1 MYAGVAGVYV
11 CAGWLIFTLLPA
23 LPQEHREGE
32 AFVVHDL
39 AWSAL
44 GLSSAG
50 RQVLWAI
57 NINDPSQT
65 TFLSICVPNLTTQV
79 RIVTTIT

>member
-1 MYAGVAGVYV
+1 MLKVCQRRGVRV
-11 CAGWLIFTLLPA
+11 CAGWLILSLLPA

-32 AFVVHDL
+32 AFNVHDL

-50 RQVLWAI
+50 RQVPRAV
-57 NINDPSQT
+57 NVNDPSQT
-65 TFLSICVPNLTTQV
+65 AFPSICVLADS
-79 RIVTTIT
+79 